1 VITLE
6 HIYWLTGLMM
16 AGVAIVNARD
26 KTNPRRFNNTAFW
39 GIYAVTFLVGSRL
52 PHIANGFLVIAMV
65 LVASIRGLGQGRK
78 ESATR
83 EEREASA
90 RRWGNKLFVPALAI
104 PLVTVAGTFIFKK
117 ISFHGSPVV
126 DLKQVT
132 VISLAI
138 ATIFALA
145 IGMAMLKP
153 PVLAPI
159 KEARRLLDA
168 VGWAAVLPQMLA
180 ALGALFAI
188 AGVGDVVSGLAARW
202 IPLNSPFVVVL
213 TYTVG
218 MAIFTMIMGN
228 AFAAFPVMTAGI
240 GLPLIVHRFGGDP
253 TIMAAIGML
262 SGFCGTLMTPMAANF
277 NIVPTA
283 LLELPDENAVIKVQI
298 PTALMLLGANILLMN
313 FLVYRR

>member
-16 AGVAIVNARD
+16 AGVAFVNLRD
-26 KTNPRRFNNTAFW
+26 PSNPRRFNNTAFW
-39 GIYAVTFLVGSRL
+39 GIYSITFLAGSQL
-52 PHIANGFLVIAMV
+52 PDLANGFLVIGMV
-65 LVASIRGLGQGRK
+65 LVASIRGLGQGEK
-78 ESATR
+78 ESSSR
-83 EEREASA
+83 QEREASA
-90 RRWGNKLFVPALAI
+90 RRWGNKLFIPALTI
-104 PLVTVAGTFIFKK
+104 PLVTVVGTFAFKRMT
-117 ISFHGSPVV
+117 INGSPLV
-126 DLKQVT
+126 DVKQVT

-138 ATIFALA
+138 ATLIALGV
-145 IGMAMLKP
+145 GMAMLRP
-153 PVLAPI
+153 PLSAPI

-188 AGVGDVVSGLAARW
+188 AGVGNVVSGLAQRW
-202 IPLNSPFVVVL
+202 IPLDNPFVVVL
-213 TYTVG
+213 TYAIG
-218 MAIFTMIMGN
+218 MAVFTMIMGN

-240 GLPLIVHRFGGDP
+240 GLPLIVQRFGGDP

-298 PTALMLLGANILLMN
+298 PTALLLLAVNILLMN
-313 FLVYRR
+313 FLVFRH